1 MSTKPTIPPSPPSVT
16 SRHVAKGVGSTLL
29 ARLGAVIEVVTQPMY
44 VALFG
49 LASFGLHAV
58 LWAAVNVLENVC
70 DLGMTGALQR
80 TVPQAQS
87 EAEAV
92 ASLRAAIL
100 LGVVPC
106 IIIAAIVT
114 IIAPSLVNIFNA
126 SVADTGQLGAIIPL
140 FVWTLPLWAFVEIA
154 TSALRARQV
163 FGAEVRIRWFWEQ
176 VVRLAVTVILWM
188 IGVGT
193 VALFYAHLIS
203 LSVICLI
210 CVRMLGQYYDLRL
223 LFVCTNERPIWKD
236 TLFAGLAILPSNIVA
251 RLFSDA
257 PTIALNAWLP
267 GANGAAAAGLFA
279 IVRKISSIVQLVR
292 IAFAHVLAPLASLA
306 STANRAMVQ
315 DIYGFATRVSITVAL
330 PLGAIL
336 AAWSAVVLGIFGA
349 EARVA
354 LPAFAALVV
363 ARVIEAIVGTASP
376 VQQVIS
382 GYRSQLAGSILGVA
396 VAVLIGWWVM
406 PAGGLTGVT
415 ISVSAGIVIAA
426 IVPLW
431 QVNRYER
438 IHPFAAP
445 FSGTAIRATAIAVTG
460 FVLSQICLAAPAL
473 LYPPLFIASLTASL
487 WCAARFALP
496 PQDRAALGNIGRVLR
511 LTTATQ

>member
-1 MSTKPTIPPSPPSVT
+1 M
-16 SRHVAKGVGSTLL
+16 
-29 ARLGAVIEVVTQPMY
+29 IEVITQPLY

-58 LWAAVNVLENVC
+58 LWAAVNVLENVF

-80 TVPQAQS
+80 TVPQAKS
-87 EAEAV
+87 ESEAV

-114 IIAPSLVNIFNA
+114 IIAPSLVHVFNA

-154 TSALRARQV
+154 TSGLRARQV

-176 VVRLAVTVILWM
+176 VVRMGVTIILWLA
-188 IGVGT
+188 GVGT

-203 LSVICLI
+203 LGVISLI

-223 LFVCTNERPIWKD
+223 LFVRTDERSIWRE
-236 TLFAGLAILPSNIVA
+236 TLLAGLAILPSNIVA

-267 GANGAAAAGLFA
+267 GASGAAAAGLFA
-279 IVRKISSIVQLVR
+279 IIRKISSIVQLVR

-306 STANRAMVQ
+306 STANRGMVQ
-315 DIYGFATRVSITVAL
+315 DIYGFATRISTTVAL
-330 PLGAIL
+330 PLGAVL
-336 AAWSAVVLGIFGA
+336 AAWGWAVLGIFGS

-354 LPAFAALVV
+354 LPAFAALVA
-363 ARVIEAIVGTASP
+363 ARVVEAIVGTATP

-382 GYRSQLAGSILGVA
+382 GYRSQLVGSVVGVA

-406 PAGGLTGVT
+406 PAGGLTGIT
-415 ISVSAGIVIAA
+415 IAVSIGIIITAL
-426 IVPLW
+426 VPLW
-431 QVNRYER
+431 QVHHFDRV
-438 IHPFAAP
+438 HPFAAP
-445 FSGTAIRATAIAVTG
+445 FSSVAARASTIATVS
-460 FVLSQICLAAPAL
+460 FIVSQIGVAFPAIL
-473 LYPPLFIASLTASL
+473 HLPLFIICLLSSL

-496 PQDRAALGNIGRVLR
+496 HDDRAALGKVASTLR
-511 LTTATQ
+511 LT

>member
-1 MSTKPTIPPSPPSVT
+1 M
-16 SRHVAKGVGSTLL
+16 
-29 ARLGAVIEVVTQPMY
+29 
-44 VALFG
+44 
-49 LASFGLHAV
+49 
-58 LWAAVNVLENVC
+58 
-70 DLGMTGALQR
+70 
-80 TVPQAQS
+80 
-87 EAEAV
+87 
-92 ASLRAAIL
+92 
-100 LGVVPC
+100 
-106 IIIAAIVT
+106 
-114 IIAPSLVNIFNA
+114 IAPSLVHIFNA
-126 SVADTGQLGAIIPL
+126 NIADTGQLGAIIPL

-154 TSALRARQV
+154 TSGLRARQL

-176 VVRLAVTVILWM
+176 VVRLIVTIILWSL
-188 IGVGT
+188 GVGT

-203 LSVICLI
+203 LGVICLI

-223 LFVCTNERPIWKD
+223 LFVRADAHPIRRPIWKD

-267 GANGAAAAGLFA
+267 GASGAAAAGLFA

-315 DIYGFATRVSITVAL
+315 DIYGFATRISITVAL
-330 PLGAIL
+330 PLGAVL
-336 AAWSAVVLGIFGA
+336 AAWGWFVLGIFGA

-354 LPAFAALVV
+354 LSAFVILVA

-382 GYRSQLAGSILGVA
+382 GYRSQLVGSIMGVGI
-396 VAVLIGWWVM
+396 AVLIGWMLM

-415 ISVSAGIVIAA
+415 IAVSAGIIVAA
-426 IVPLW
+426 IIPLW
-431 QVNRYER
+431 QVYRYDG

-445 FSGTAIRATAIAVTG
+445 FLSTALRALLIAAIAYLLG
-460 FVLSQICLAAPAL
+460 HIGLAAPAL
-473 LYPPLFIASLTASL
+473 LHLPLFIASLLGAV
-487 WCAARFALP
+487 WCTARFALP
-496 PQDRAALGNIGRVLR
+496 HDDRAALGKVARLLR
-511 LTTATQ
+511 LAVPGQ